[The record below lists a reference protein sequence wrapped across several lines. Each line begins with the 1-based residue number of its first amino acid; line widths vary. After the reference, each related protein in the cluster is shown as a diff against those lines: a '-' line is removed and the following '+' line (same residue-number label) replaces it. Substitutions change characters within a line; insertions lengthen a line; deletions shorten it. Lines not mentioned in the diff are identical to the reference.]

1 MPYIFKI
8 IYVLIGYLPVSQILE
23 CYYDPNIMFICL
35 SYNFLIKILL
45 CYYGIIMSKSRKVG
59 FGLCTPTIFDYEG
72 IAAPHGHP
80 KQFQLH
86 CNKGRKTEKKEKIRK
101 ESERPQPV
109 HPFSSPFTTRRYR
122 YAVGLLIL
130 HNRDSS
136 EMLISPF

>member
-35 SYNFLIKILL
+35 SYNFFIKILL

-86 CNKGRKTEKKEKIRK
+86 CNKGRKTEKRRRLEKRVNGLN
-101 ESERPQPV
+101 RFT
-109 HPFSSPFTTRRYR
+109 PFP
-122 YAVGLLIL
+122 LLLLLLGIGTPL
-130 HNRDSS
+130 VY
-136 EMLISPF
+136 